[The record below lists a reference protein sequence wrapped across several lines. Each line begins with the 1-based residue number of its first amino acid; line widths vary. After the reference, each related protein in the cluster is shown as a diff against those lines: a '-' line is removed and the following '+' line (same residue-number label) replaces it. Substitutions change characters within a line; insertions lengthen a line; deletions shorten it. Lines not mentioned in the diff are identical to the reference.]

1 MVVNLVEKGKKI
13 VIEVGDSSDEDEME
27 LDHFVALSEK
37 SCGSDLFEDDDVM
50 EDESMEESEMGSE
63 KIKKYRRLVSYEE
76 RKKALLKVT
85 EESLNS
91 GKCIL
96 HKQSCTIVL
105 LFFLDTPT
113 ARTISRINPCKS
125 HCWFFPF
132 SIQIIYFIVSGL
144 RKAETGKSK

>member
-1 MVVNLVEKGKKI
+1 
-13 VIEVGDSSDEDEME
+13 
-27 LDHFVALSEK
+27 
-37 SCGSDLFEDDDVM
+37 
-50 EDESMEESEMGSE
+50 MGSE

-144 RKAETGKSK
+144 RKAETGKSKLFQILLNVADLIYIVLSSSEFILDSDNSCELFFLFLIEKL